1 MITLSRLPFQFI
13 EHPEFRDVITFAR
26 LAPTQPHIPSAKTI
40 RSRLQEYVQKQQQS
54 ILQKL
59 PPNAKLSLALDC
71 WTSPFRQAFMAVTGY
86 FLDQHWQYQE
96 VLLGF
101 EPLSGSHSGV
111 NLSDVVLK
119 LLRQHKIAD
128 RVLAVTTDNAS
139 NNNTLMS
146 SIQESL
152 QSLELN
158 NGSTIV
164 RVPCIAHVIQLSL
177 NDLLGKLKAI
187 PKNENVEMDWSD
199 ERFRSLRVR
208 QQKREIVDTLN
219 KVCPYF
225 LTLLTILTLL

>member
-1 MITLSRLPFQFI
+1 M
-13 EHPEFRDVITFAR
+13 
-26 LAPTQPHIPSAKTI
+26 
-40 RSRLQEYVQKQQQS
+40 RSRLRGYVQEQQQS

-59 PPNAKLSLALDC
+59 PLNAKLSLALDC

-86 FLDQHWQYQE
+86 FLDQNWEYRE

-119 LLRQHKIAD
+119 LLQQHKIAD

-139 NNNTLMS
+139 NNNTMMS

-177 NDLLGKLKAI
+177 NDLLGKMKAI
-187 PKNENVEMDWSD
+187 PKNESAEMDWSD
-199 ERFRSLRVR
+199 DRVRSLRAR
-208 QQKREIVDTLN
+208 QQKREIIDTLN
-219 KVCPYF
+219 KVCPYY
-225 LTLLTILTLL
+225 LTSSIILTLLFLYRSETLLSISMQVHNGGSHSVTFRPKI